1 MIHEAIPLPPE
12 ATTLALLVGLVAVF
26 YIAYKLMEMVFQTI
40 TMSILSGAFYTAFSF
55 LFLGGIPGLVDILMF
70 SLLGSVLY
78 IVFTLLESAYTV
90 SKHLVKIP
98 VAILEAILYPV
109 KKLYSALKA
118 EMEKERTSNS
128 NGEDDSQDSTP
139 QEGGGDDDNSD
150 GGKGTKEVVIDKVSQ
165 EDEN

>member
-1 MIHEAIPLPPE
+1 MIHESIPLPQE
-12 ATTLALLVGLVAVF
+12 VTTLALLVGLVAVF

-40 TMSILSGAFYTAFSF
+40 TMSILSGAFYTAFSY
-55 LFLGGIPGLVDILMF
+55 LFLGGIPGFVDILMF

-98 VAILEAILYPV
+98 VAILEAVLYPI

-118 EMEKERTSNS
+118 EMEKYKSSS

-139 QEGGGDDDNSD
+139 QEDGGDDDDSD
-150 GGKGTKEVVIDKVSQ
+150 DGKGTKEVVIDKVSQ
-165 EDEN
+165 EDDN

>member
-1 MIHEAIPLPPE
+1 MIHESIPLPQE
-12 ATTLALLVGLVAVF
+12 VTTLALLVGLVAVF

-40 TMSILSGAFYTAFSF
+40 TMSILSGAFYTAFSY
-55 LFLGGIPGLVDILMF
+55 LFLGGIPGFVDILMF

-98 VAILEAILYPV
+98 VAILEAVLYPI

-118 EMEKERTSNS
+118 EMEKDKSSS

-139 QEGGGDDDNSD
+139 QEDGGDDDSSD
-150 GGKGTKEVVIDKVSQ
+150 DGKGTKEVVIDKVSQ

>member
-1 MIHEAIPLPPE
+1 MIHEAIPLPQE
-12 ATTLALLVGLVAVF
+12 VTTLALLVGLVAVF

-40 TMSILSGAFYTAFSF
+40 TMSILSGAFYTAFSY
-55 LFLGGIPGLVDILMF
+55 LFLGGIPGFVDILMF

-118 EMEKERTSNS
+118 EIEKDRSKSNDGGS
-128 NGEDDSQDSTP
+128 ENSDSQDN
-139 QEGGGDDDNSD
+139 GDDDD
-150 GGKGTKEVVIDKVSQ
+150 PDDGKGTKEVVIDKVSQ
-165 EDEN
+165 EDES

>member
-1 MIHEAIPLPPE
+1 MIHEAIPLPQE
-12 ATTLALLVGLVAVF
+12 VTTLALLVGLVAVF

-40 TMSILSGAFYTAFSF
+40 TMSILSGAFYTAFSY
-55 LFLGGIPGLVDILMF
+55 LFLGGIPGFVDILMF

-118 EMEKERTSNS
+118 EIEKDRSKSNDGGS
-128 NGEDDSQDSTP
+128 ENSDSQDN
-139 QEGGGDDDNSD
+139 GDDDDPDDGSSD
-150 GGKGTKEVVIDKVSQ
+150 R
-165 EDEN
+165 

>member
-1 MIHEAIPLPPE
+1 MIHETIPLPTE
-12 ATTLALLVGLVAVF
+12 VTTLALLVGLVAVF

-40 TMSILSGAFYTAFSF
+40 TISILSGAFYTAFSF
-55 LFLGGIPGLVDILMF
+55 LFLGGIPGFVDILMF

-98 VAILEAILYPV
+98 VAIIDAVLYPI

-118 EMEKERTSNS
+118 EMKKDRNNS
-128 NGEDDSQDSTP
+128 EDEDGSDDPAPKQSGDDSDS
-139 QEGGGDDDNSD
+139 DDDE
-150 GGKGTKEVVIDKVSQ
+150 GKGTKEVVIDKVSQ